1 MRRAQLHLRQLGTL
15 AAVALFVLATAAAN
29 AAAHAPRPHPA
40 QVIARVAAEQAP
52 LHRLPPGGRRWF

>member
-15 AAVALFVLATAAAN
+15 VAIGLFVLATAAAN

-40 QVIARVAAEQAP
+40 QVVARVAAEQAP
-52 LHRLPPGGRRWF
+52 LHRLPGGRRWF

>member
-1 MRRAQLHLRQLGTL
+1 MRPIQLQVRQLGTL
-15 AAVALFVLATAAAN
+15 AVIALIVIASAVAN
-29 AAAHAPRPHPA
+29 AAASAPRPHPA